1 MTTTESETEAANIAH
16 LPVDPRIWTRRV
28 EVTRA
33 NGRKRLKV
41 FLCLLAICL
50 VLAAAFFVL
59 HSPLFAARNLKVSG
73 AVHTSSSAVLLQAGL
88 LSHPPLVDINSA
100 QASARIDTLPWV
112 MSSTLSVHWPDS
124 VTVVVTERIPIAAIA
139 LSTGGIPTGRWAL
152 VDETGRVLSDVSA
165 RPSVL
170 TTVRAAFSPGA
181 PGSVIRPADLAGI
194 EAVSSM
200 PSSIRQKVVVVT
212 VGATGDV
219 TLGINGGFAAI
230 MGAPQDLSAKFESL
244 ESVLA
249 GVGLQKG
256 DVINV
261 SVPSQ
266 PTVSSSA
273 A

>member
-41 FLCLLAICL
+41 VFCLLATCL
-50 VLAAAFFVL
+50 VLAVAFFVL

-73 AVHTSSSAVLLQAGL
+73 AIHTPAADVLSKAGL
-88 LSHPPLVDINSA
+88 LGHPPLVDINSA
-100 QASARIDTLPWV
+100 QATTRIDSLPWV
-112 MSSTLSVHWPDS
+112 KSSRLSVHWPDS
-124 VTVVVTERIPIAAIA
+124 VTVTLTERDPIAAID
-139 LSTGGIPTGRWAL
+139 LSTGGIPTGKWAL
-152 VDETGRVLSDVSA
+152 VDTTGRVLADVGA
-165 RPSVL
+165 LPAGL
-170 TTVRAAFSPGA
+170 TTVRVAFDPGA
-181 PGSVIRPADLAGI
+181 PGSVIRAADLAGVQ
-194 EAVSSM
+194 AVSSM
-200 PSSIRQKVVVVT
+200 PATILQKVVVVS
-212 VGATGDV
+212 VGPVGDV
-219 TLGINGGFAAI
+219 TLGLSGGYAVVI
-230 MGAPQDLSAKFESL
+230 GEPRDLGAKFESL

-249 GVGLQKG
+249 GVSLQKG

-273 A
+273 S